1 MTRSKKITLELSPE
15 RLHWLDGQSDL
26 HGEPIPEIL
35 LRLIDDAIARDNLE
49 QLRPELESM
58 IKSTVRNVVE
68 MSITQKTMVA
78 VKLFDE
84 AVSPAMKA
92 FGNRVTESV
101 FKMADRVER
110 VEKQL
115 YAMNKG
121 QFRDGELPEAE
132 PAVPKMATAVSAVAA
147 SPALGVASARAG
159 EPIGATS
166 DSPRKEGVLV
176 DLRDHLTGGNWPE

>member
-1 MTRSKKITLELSPE
+1 MTKSKKITLELSPE
-15 RLHWLDGQSDL
+15 RLHWLEGQSDL
-26 HGEPIPEIL
+26 QGEPIPEIL
-35 LRLIDDAIARDNLE
+35 SRLIDDAIARDNLE

-84 AVSPAMKA
+84 AVSPAMKG

-110 VEKQL
+110 LEKQI

-121 QFRDGELPEAE
+121 QFRDGDTPETE
-132 PAVPKMATAVSAVAA
+132 PTASKMAASAAATAPS
-147 SPALGVASARAG
+147 STLGVASARAG
-159 EPIGATS
+159 EPIGS
-166 DSPRKEGVLV
+166 SSEGPRKEGVLL